1 VTSALHQFDK
11 AAAQFQSDQPWTKQ
25 ANWVDFDLL
34 GEEAA
39 RQFSAFERLGKDHL
53 MGIRMLNGT
62 GRPNVMYGLRSG
74 RPEVMDIVQPGKAIG
89 FVPAGAAH
97 HLTQDY
103 GWWHVNDADEIYI
116 PVPLT
121 NGVLAF
127 VILEATFAN
136 RWDKFQW
143 YCLDCFTFLHERRV
157 HTGRVGMQGYWEAEA
172 AAVTEFNADLERRT
186 CPNCQTVHPLAYSFW
201 EPGKED
207 LW

>member
-1 VTSALHQFDK
+1 MTSALHQFDK
-11 AAAQFQSDQPWTKQ
+11 AAAQFQSDQPWAKQ

-34 GEEAA
+34 GDEAVK
-39 RQFSAFERLGKDHL
+39 QFSAFARLGKDHL
-53 MGIRMLNGT
+53 MGIRMLNGA

-74 RPEVMDIVQPGKAIG
+74 KPEVMDIVQPGKAIG

-143 YCLDCFTFLHERRV
+143 YCLECFTFLHERRV
-157 HTGRVGMQGYWEAEA
+157 HTGRVGMEGYWEAEA
-172 AAVTEFNADLERRT
+172 AAVAEFNADPERRT

>member
-1 VTSALHQFDK
+1 MTSALHQFDK

-34 GEEAA
+34 GDEAA
-39 RQFSAFERLGKDHL
+39 KQFSAFERLGKDHL
-53 MGIRMLNGT
+53 MGIRMLNGA

-143 YCLDCFTFLHERRV
+143 YCLACFTFLHERRV
-157 HTGRVGMQGYWEAEA
+157 HTGRVGMEGYWAAEA
-172 AAVTEFNADLERRT
+172 AAVTEFNADVERRT
-186 CPNCQTVHPLAYSFW
+186 CPKCQTVHPLAYSFW
-201 EPGKED
+201 APGKED

>member
-11 AAAQFQSDQPWTKQ
+11 AAAQFQSDQPWTKL

-34 GEEAA
+34 GAEAA
-39 RQFSAFERLGKDHL
+39 KQFSAFERLGKDHL
-53 MGIRMLNGT
+53 MGIRMLNGA
-62 GRPNVMYGLRSG
+62 GRPNVMYGLRGG

-89 FVPAGAAH
+89 FVPAGASH

-127 VILEATFAN
+127 VILEATFAD

-143 YCLDCFTFLHERRV
+143 YCLECYTFLHERRV
-157 HTGRVGMQGYWEAEA
+157 NTGRVGMPGYWEAEA
-172 AAVTEFNADLERRT
+172 AAVTEFNADVERRT
-186 CPNCQTVHPLAYSFW
+186 CPTCKTVHPLAYSFW
-201 EPGKED
+201 APGKED